1 MAALPQCAAWFAS
14 RSWWAGTVAV
24 MTASRA
30 VESIARDLE
39 AEFRRLPAGTRLPSE
54 QMLAERFGIGRGAAR
69 GIIDGFRRRGLVRR
83 RPGAGTFWHAEPEVL
98 TSATGVPS
106 FSAWVQGR
114 GDRPGTQLRRCA
126 SRRATNLERE
136 YLGLDAGSTV
146 WVVQRRFC
154 VNDVPTG
161 FATSVLPQTSLPALH
176 RAVADVGSIYQTLQ
190 GRYGLRVSR
199 KWQRVRAALPP
210 AEVGAA
216 LGPSEAAELWLV
228 ESLNVA
234 AGGRPIEYARTYI
247 RADYASPSVASPS
260 AASPSVA
267 SRPLAVVSRSH
278 GSPATSRRPLPG
290 VRR

>member
-1 MAALPQCAAWFAS
+1 
-14 RSWWAGTVAV
+14 

-39 AEFRRLPAGTRLPSE
+39 AEFRHLPPGTRLPSE
-54 QMLAERFGIGRGAAR
+54 QMLAARFGIGRGAAR

-106 FSAWVQGR
+106 FSAWVHGR
-114 GDRPGTQLRRCA
+114 GDRPGAQLRRCT
-126 SRRATNLERE
+126 SRRATKLERE

-146 WVVQRRFC
+146 WVVQRRLC

-161 FATSVLPQTSLPALH
+161 FATSVLPHTPLPALH
-176 RAVADVGSIYQTLQ
+176 RAVADVGSIYQALQ
-190 GRYGLRVSR
+190 GRYGVRVAR
-199 KWQRVRAALPP
+199 KWQRVRPALPP
-210 AEVGAA
+210 LEVAAA
-216 LGPSEAAELWLV
+216 LGPSEDAEVRLV

-234 AGGRPIEYARTYI
+234 ATGRPVEYARTYI
-247 RADYASPSVASPS
+247 RADYAAPTF
-260 AASPSVA
+260 AASTA
-267 SRPLAVVSRSH
+267 SL
-278 GSPATSRRPLPG
+278 GSLPG